1 LTGRGG
7 ACKNPHTMN
16 QFKERKFSI
25 GWIAGGLFLL
35 LVSGGAS
42 EGALFLDVGED
53 DVPAEFGFGWDRF
66 ERNNE
71 RSFAWVRHHMEAD
84 VWIDYDSA
92 AAAKFEI
99 LAAAYYQPRR
109 RQSLGLY
116 VNDRFVAEWEFQH
129 GEEWLFET
137 FNCVIPPGVLKSGRN
152 RITLRMG
159 YTGWRGYA
167 VAVDWMKIEPGPTV
181 SESR

>member
-1 LTGRGG
+1 MNRVKTGKLLPAWVAG
-7 ACKNPHTMN
+7 
-16 QFKERKFSI
+16 
-25 GWIAGGLFLL
+25 IALLFLSSWG
-35 LVSGGAS
+35 VGEEMR

-53 DVPAEFGFGWDRF
+53 EVPAEFGFGWDRF
-66 ERNNE
+66 EWNNE
-71 RSFAWVRHHMEAD
+71 RSFAWIRHHMEAD
-84 VWIDYDSA
+84 VWIDCDST

-116 VNDRFVAEWEFQH
+116 VNDWFIAEWEFQH
-129 GEEWLFET
+129 VEEWLFEK

-152 RITLRMG
+152 RITLRVG

-167 VAVDWMKIEPGPTV
+167 VAVDWMKIESGPTV